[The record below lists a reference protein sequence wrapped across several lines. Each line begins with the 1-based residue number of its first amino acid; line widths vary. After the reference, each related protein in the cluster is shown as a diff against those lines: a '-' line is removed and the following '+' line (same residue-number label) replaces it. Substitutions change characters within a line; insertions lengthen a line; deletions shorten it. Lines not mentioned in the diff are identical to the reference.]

1 MPKVHLYSCYI
12 LLPTVHPLKYFVL
25 FAQLSQQSLSMYIN
39 ISIGDVGSI
48 AIGIRE
54 MVLLPP
60 FD

>member
-1 MPKVHLYSCYI
+1 MAKVHLYSCYI
-12 LLPTVHPLKYFVL
+12 LLPIVYPLKYFTL
-25 FAQLSQQSLSMYIN
+25 FSQLSYQSLSMHIN
-39 ISIGDVGSI
+39 ISTGNIDSV